1 MERRRFNQLTKEHDS
16 LDKSHNYASEIEK
29 HGDNIINS
37 LFTQGQTLKKVKN
50 RTMQML
56 STIGISEGILKM
68 IEKRSKTDMVIFFVM
83 AFLTILLIYLLVAY
97 VKPMLSG

>member
-1 MERRRFNQLTKEHDS
+1 
-16 LDKSHNYASEIEK
+16 
-29 HGDNIINS
+29 
-37 LFTQGQTLKKVKN
+37 
-50 RTMQML
+50 ML

-97 VKPMLSG
+97 VKPLLSG